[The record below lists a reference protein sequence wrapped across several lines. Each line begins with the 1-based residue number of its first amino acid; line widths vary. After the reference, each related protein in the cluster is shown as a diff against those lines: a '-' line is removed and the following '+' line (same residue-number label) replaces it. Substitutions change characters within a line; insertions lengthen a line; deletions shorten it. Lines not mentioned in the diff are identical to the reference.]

1 MLFSRIAELSQQFDT
16 DKFKLLMHMIDE
28 DIKFHR
34 GIGTNYNEDKIINL
48 IDNTLR
54 VIERV

>member
-1 MLFSRIAELSQQFDT
+1 MLFSRIAELSQLFDT

-34 GIGTNYNEDKIINL
+34 GIGTTYNEDKLIKL
-48 IDNTLR
+48 IDNTVR
-54 VIERV
+54 VIERI

>member
-28 DIKFHR
+28 DIKFRR
-34 GIGTNYNEDKIINL
+34 GIGTTYNEDKLIKL
-48 IDNTLR
+48 IDNTVR
-54 VIERV
+54 VIERI

>member
-1 MLFSRIAELSQQFDT
+1 MLFSRIAELSQQLNT

-48 IDNTLR
+48 IDNTVR
-54 VIERV
+54 VIERF

>member
-28 DIKFHR
+28 DLKFHK
-34 GIGTNYNEDKIINL
+34 GIGTTYNEDKLLKL

>member
-16 DKFKLLMHMIDE
+16 DKFKLLMNMIDE
-28 DIKFHR
+28 DIKFHK

-48 IDNTLR
+48 IDNTVR

>member
-1 MLFSRIAELSQQFDT
+1 MLFSRIVELSQQLNT
-16 DKFKLLMHMIDE
+16 DKFKLLMHMVEE

-34 GIGTNYNEDKIINL
+34 GIGTTYNEDKLLKL

>member
-1 MLFSRIAELSQQFDT
+1 MLFSRIAELSQQLGT

-28 DIKFHR
+28 DIKFHK
-34 GIGTNYNEDKIINL
+34 GIGTNYNENKLIKL
-48 IDNTLR
+48 IDNTVR

>member
-1 MLFSRIAELSQQFDT
+1 MLFSRIAELSQQLNT

-28 DIKFHR
+28 DLKFHR
-34 GIGTNYNEDKIINL
+34 GIGTTYNEDKLIKL
-48 IDNTLR
+48 IDNTVR

>member
-28 DIKFHR
+28 DLKFHK
-34 GIGTNYNEDKIINL
+34 GIGTNYNEDKLIKL
-48 IDNTLR
+48 IDNTVR
-54 VIERV
+54 VIERF

>member
-54 VIERV
+54 VIERF

>member
-16 DKFKLLMHMIDE
+16 DKFKLLMHMVDE
-28 DIKFHR
+28 DIKFHK
-34 GIGTNYNEDKIINL
+34 GIGTNYNENKLIKL
-48 IDNTLR
+48 IDNTVR

>member
-1 MLFSRIAELSQQFDT
+1 MLFRRIAELSQQLNT

>member
-1 MLFSRIAELSQQFDT
+1 MLFSRIAELSQQLNT
-16 DKFKLLMHMIDE
+16 DKFKLLMNMVEE

-34 GIGTNYNEDKIINL
+34 GIGTTYNEDKLLKL

-54 VIERV
+54 VIERI

>member
-1 MLFSRIAELSQQFDT
+1 MLFSRIAELSQQLGT

-28 DIKFHR
+28 DVQFHKR
-34 GIGTNYNEDKIINL
+34 IGTTYNEDKLIKL

>member
-1 MLFSRIAELSQQFDT
+1 MLFSRIVELSQQLNT
-16 DKFKLLMHMIDE
+16 DKFKLLMNMVEE

-34 GIGTNYNEDKIINL
+34 GIGTTYNEDKLLKL

>member
-1 MLFSRIAELSQQFDT
+1 MLFSRIVELSQLLNT

-28 DIKFHR
+28 DVQFHKR
-34 GIGTNYNEDKIINL
+34 IGTTYNEDKLLKL

>member
-48 IDNTLR
+48 IDNTVR
-54 VIERV
+54 VIERF

>member
-1 MLFSRIAELSQQFDT
+1 MLFSRIAELSQQLGT

-48 IDNTLR
+48 IDNTVR
-54 VIERV
+54 VIERF

>member
-16 DKFKLLMHMIDE
+16 DKFKLLMHMVDE

-34 GIGTNYNEDKIINL
+34 GIGTTYNEDKLLKL
-48 IDNTLR
+48 IDNTVR
-54 VIERV
+54 VIERF

>member
-16 DKFKLLMHMIDE
+16 DKFSLLMNMVDE
-28 DIKFHR
+28 DVKFHR
-34 GIGTNYNEDKIINL
+34 TIGAEYNEDKLLKL